1 MAKVASDDF
10 KPLQLLNKR
19 FVTFVKSEITY
30 LSLWDGGRVE
40 NETQINLLSSR
51 FDILMMLKTK

>member
-10 KPLQLLNKR
+10 KPLQLLNNR
-19 FVTFVKSEITY
+19 FVMFVKSEITY